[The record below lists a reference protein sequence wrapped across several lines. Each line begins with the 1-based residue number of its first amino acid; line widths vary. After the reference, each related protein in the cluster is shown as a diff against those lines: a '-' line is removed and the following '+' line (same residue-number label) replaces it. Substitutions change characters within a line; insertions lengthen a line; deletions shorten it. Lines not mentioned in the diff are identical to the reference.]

1 MSSRSAIIERV
12 TPIFRE
18 VFDDRSLVV
27 TEQLDASQVPQWDSL
42 AHISLVVALEDEF
55 GIEFTTEELAEM
67 ETVGDLLRMLES
79 KGA

>member
-1 MSSRSAIIERV
+1 MSARKAIIERV
-12 TPIFRE
+12 TPIFRD
-18 VFDDRSLVV
+18 VFDDGSLVV

-42 AHISLVVALEDEF
+42 AHISLVVALEGEF

-67 ETVGDLLRMLES
+67 ENVGDLLRLLEA